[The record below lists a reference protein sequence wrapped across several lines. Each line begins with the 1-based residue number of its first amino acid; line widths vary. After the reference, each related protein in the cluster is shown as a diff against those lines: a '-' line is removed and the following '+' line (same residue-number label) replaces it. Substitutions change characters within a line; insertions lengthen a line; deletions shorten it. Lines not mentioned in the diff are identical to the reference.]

1 MCRPFINMEIACF
14 EMSFYV
20 CMKNY
25 YRDDAL
31 KISFLM
37 SWVDEILWTFGG
49 ISDKYEKKWHSCT

>member
-1 MCRPFINMEIACF
+1 MEIACF

-25 YRDDAL
+25 YKDDAL